1 MNELKTFENERF
13 GNVRVTMI
21 DNEPWFVAADVCKAL
36 EIEPTATRRL
46 DDDEKNTLRLTQ
58 GTSGNPNVTIVNESG
73 LYSLVLGSR
82 KPEAKVFKRWLTHD
96 VIPTIRPTAR
106 HSIQGVTR
114 INETAIMNIQGI
126 DCYEKDGTAYIKL
139 EHVAWGLGFTQTQN
153 KAGKQYASVRWE
165 RVEQYLTE
173 LGFPHKWGKD
183 DYIPENIFY
192 RLAMKSKN
200 EVAERFQA
208 KVADE
213 IIPAIRRTGG
223 YVNNEEL
230 FLDTYFP
237 TLDAGAKA
245 MFKQTLVSL
254 REANKK
260 IEQDK
265 PKVFFADSVEISE
278 NSVLVK
284 TLAAL
289 LTQNGYKIGQNK
301 LFELLRNDGYLVSR
315 RGQSRNMPTQKAI
328 DRGLFEVKESVI
340 CIGGEHRVTQTTYV
354 TGKGQIYF
362 VNKYCNKQLSVSND

>member
-21 DNEPWFVAADVCKAL
+21 DNEPWFVASDVCRAL
-36 EIEPTATRRL
+36 EIAPTATRRL
-46 DDDEKNTLRLTQ
+46 DDDEKGMRSTQ
-58 GTSGNPNVTIVNESG
+58 TPGGKQEMAVVNESG

-82 KPEAKVFKRWLTHD
+82 KPEAKVFKRWITHD
-96 VIPTIRPTAR
+96 VIPTIR
-106 HSIQGVTR
+106 
-114 INETAIMNIQGI
+114 
-126 DCYEKDGTAYIKL
+126 K
-139 EHVAWGLGFTQTQN
+139 
-153 KAGKQYASVRWE
+153 
-165 RVEQYLTE
+165 
-173 LGFPHKWGKD
+173 
-183 DYIPENIFY
+183 
-192 RLAMKSKN
+192 
-200 EVAERFQA
+200 
-208 KVADE
+208 
-213 IIPAIRRTGG
+213 TGG

-340 CIGGEHRVTQTTYV
+340 CTGGEHRVTQTTYV

-362 VNKYCNKQLSVSND
+362 VNKYCNKQLSVSNN